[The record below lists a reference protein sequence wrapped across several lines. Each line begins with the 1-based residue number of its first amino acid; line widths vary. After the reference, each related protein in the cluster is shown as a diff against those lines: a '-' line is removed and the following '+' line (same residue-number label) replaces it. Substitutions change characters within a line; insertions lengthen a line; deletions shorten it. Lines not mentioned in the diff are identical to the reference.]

1 MSDELDQKLKEIA
14 ARKAAKDQAAK
25 EAHEEKQRAAAEK
38 IAQAE
43 RVRKLW
49 LERCEPLINRA
60 VNRVNDKLANTGL
73 SLSVV
78 HSDRHTVV
86 PAIANLIIILVEDAQ
101 PTSRHLT
108 VNVAKTGKV
117 QLSLH
122 TPHAHPEQD
131 VDLDSL
137 DEEKM
142 VGLLVSFVDAAT
154 RHPSDD
160 D

>member
-1 MSDELDQKLKEIA
+1 M
-14 ARKAAKDQAAK
+14 
-25 EAHEEKQRAAAEK
+25 
-38 IAQAE
+38 
-43 RVRKLW
+43 W

-78 HSDRHTVV
+78 HSDRQTV
-86 PAIANLIIILVEDAQ
+86 NLIIILVEDAQ
-101 PTSRHLT
+101 PTSRNLT

-122 TPHAHPEQD
+122 TPHPHPEQD

-142 VGLLVSFVDAAT
+142 VGVLVSFVDAAT
-154 RHPSDD
+154 KHPSDD